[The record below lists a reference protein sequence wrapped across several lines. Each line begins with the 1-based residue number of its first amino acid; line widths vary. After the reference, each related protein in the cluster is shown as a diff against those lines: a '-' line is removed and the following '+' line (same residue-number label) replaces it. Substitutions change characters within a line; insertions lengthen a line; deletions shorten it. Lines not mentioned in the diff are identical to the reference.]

1 MKPKT
6 KPKSISQKAAKSH
19 DPPIL
24 LTIGGSDSGGA
35 AGIQA
40 DLKTF
45 TALRVYGMS
54 VLTAI
59 TAQNSVAVRAVHPL
73 PAELVAAQLDAVL
86 GDYGAA
92 AIKTGFIGR
101 PDLIETIAA
110 KLREYRQPDGRP
122 FLLVDPVLVN
132 HRGQSMFGPK
142 VVAAYRDQLFPLA
155 DLITPN
161 RHEAALLSGRPLP
174 SLHQGDELAAVLK
187 TAGAQRILLT
197 GVPDD
202 AEIVDVFIDDRK
214 TTYLS
219 QPLLKSENRHGS
231 GDTLSAAIC
240 AFVAQGNDLI
250 TAVNQ
255 AQQFTHQAM
264 RRSAGWK
271 LGAGH
276 GPLSH
281 W

>member
-1 MKPKT
+1 MEPKQT
-6 KPKSISQKAAKSH
+6 FQQAGRSQ
-19 DPPIL
+19 DPPKL

-45 TALRVYGMS
+45 TALQVYGMS
-54 VLTAI
+54 VLTAV

-73 PAELVAAQLDAVL
+73 PAEFVASQLDAVL
-86 GDYGAA
+86 SDYGAA

-110 KLREYRQPDGRP
+110 NLREYSQADGRS

-132 HRGQSMFGPK
+132 HRGHSMFGSD

-161 RHEAALLSGRPLP
+161 RQEAALLAGRPLP
-174 SLHQGDELAAVLK
+174 PLHRRDELAAVLQ

-197 GVPDD
+197 GVPNG
-202 AEIVDVFIDDRK
+202 AEVVDVLLDNGGID
-214 TTYLS
+214 YFS
-219 QPLLKSENRHGS
+219 QPAIVTENRHGS

-240 AFVAQGNDLI
+240 AFVAKGNGLI
-250 TAVNQ
+250 PAVRQ
-255 AQQFTHQAM
+255 AQQFTHKAM
-264 RRSAGWK
+264 RRSAAWK

-276 GPLSH
+276 GPLAH